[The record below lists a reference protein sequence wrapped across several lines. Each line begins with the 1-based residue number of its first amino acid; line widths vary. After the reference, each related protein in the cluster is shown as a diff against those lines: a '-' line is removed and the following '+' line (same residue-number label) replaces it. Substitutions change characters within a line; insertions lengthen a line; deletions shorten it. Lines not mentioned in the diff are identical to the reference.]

1 MTAFISDNTPF
12 VYSISRQANNTGNND
27 VYSCSVN
34 LNTGLIA
41 PAICS
46 IQQSNSSINNA
57 ADAIVI

>member
-1 MTAFISDNTPF
+1 MIFYTEQI
-12 VYSISRQANNTGNND
+12 NND

-41 PAICS
+41 PATCS

-57 ADAIVI
+57 ADAIVIQGFASN